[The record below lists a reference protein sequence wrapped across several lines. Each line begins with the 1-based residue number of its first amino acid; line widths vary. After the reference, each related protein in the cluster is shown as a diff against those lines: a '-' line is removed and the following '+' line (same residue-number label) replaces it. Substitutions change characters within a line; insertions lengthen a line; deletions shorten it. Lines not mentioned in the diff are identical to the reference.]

1 MKEEFKPRPSLSC
14 QGASFPGRRGVL
26 LLALL
31 LVPLALGAWRDI
43 SGNTINPRYVAR
55 IKDGQTTKQQILVLF
70 GEPQQVER
78 TPAGLVFRYVSYKDA
93 PPEQFDKQGHVVDE
107 PSITP
112 YYLDENKNVKRV
124 PKMKREGKIPRSTL
138 VIRFKSDGQTVLSH
152 EYQEY

>member
-1 MKEEFKPRPSLSC
+1 MKGEFKPRRFLSC
-14 QGASFPGRRGVL
+14 QGASLLGRRGVL

-70 GEPQQVER
+70 GDPQQVKR
-78 TPAGLVFRYVSYKDA
+78 TPAGLVFKYVSYKDA
-93 PPEQFDKQGHVVDE
+93 PPEQFDKKEYVDE

-112 YYLDENKNVKRV
+112 YYLDDKKNVKRV
-124 PKMKREGKIPRSTL
+124 PKMKREGKILRSTL
-138 VIRFKSDGQTVLSH
+138 VIRFKPDGQTVLSH
-152 EYQEY
+152 EYKEY